1 MATINTDIAQQIDI
15 TARAKNSFNLELQV
29 SNASGAAL
37 DLTDYNVYLE
47 IKSIA
52 GNLLKGFTNNNSSP
66 YNNAGT
72 LYNVNAVSLI
82 ATSGII
88 NISENAIGMDLSKG
102 SYKYSVKLESG
113 PNQIKTWMFG
123 KFKINDD

>member
-29 SNASGAAL
+29 SNTNGAAL
-37 DLTDYNVYLE
+37 DLTGYNVYLE

-66 YNNAGT
+66 YNNDGT
-72 LYNVNAVSLI
+72 LYNVNAVSLT
-82 ATSGII
+82 AASGII
-88 NISENAIGMDLSKG
+88 NISENAAGMDLSKG

-113 PNQIKTWMFG
+113 TNQIKTWMFG